1 LQLSS
6 VQELPSLQTTGFEP
20 TQVPASQESVCVQAF
35 PSEQVLLSSFV

>member
-6 VQELPSLQTTGFEP
+6 VQAFPSSQTTGVEL
-20 TQVPASQESVCVQAF
+20 THVPASQESFCVQAL